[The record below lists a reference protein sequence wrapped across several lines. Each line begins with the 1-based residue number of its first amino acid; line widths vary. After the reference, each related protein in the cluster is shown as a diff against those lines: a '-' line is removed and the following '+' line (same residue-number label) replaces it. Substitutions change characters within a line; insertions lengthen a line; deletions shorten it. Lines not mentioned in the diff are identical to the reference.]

1 MEKHEEI
8 YSNHCLYAQKAEG
21 AKLAHIWSDELRK
34 NLCGVDYML
43 AYFKP
48 VKGWRI
54 CQKCEKVYGN
64 LFGT

>member
-48 VKGWRI
+48 V
-54 CQKCEKVYGN
+54 
-64 LFGT
+64 